1 MHSHLGLTPV
11 WWVREAPAGESA
23 LCLSELSGETRQA
36 PKHRTVL
43 PIRQA
48 PGLLCGGRAL
58 RYSPGVVSLDK
69 ESLR

>member
-11 WWVREAPAGESA
+11 WWVGEAPAGAA
-23 LCLSELSGETRQA
+23 LCLSELSGGTRQA
-36 PKHRTVL
+36 PKHRMVL

-58 RYSPGVVSLDK
+58 RYSPGVVSPDQ